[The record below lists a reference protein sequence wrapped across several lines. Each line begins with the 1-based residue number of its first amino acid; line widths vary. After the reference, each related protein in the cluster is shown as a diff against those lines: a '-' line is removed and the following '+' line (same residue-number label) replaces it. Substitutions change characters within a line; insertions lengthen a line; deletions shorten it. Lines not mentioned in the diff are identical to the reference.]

1 MAGFSETIGYRPQ
14 AAGLSVERARYA
26 VRCARLSCATAAALL
41 MLPGTAHAQHGA
53 RQPAPVFQQ
62 TRWVASDSGRPT
74 WMPPAA
80 SAIVPGSGQLLAGKD
95 RGVIYLAV
103 EVLLLS
109 RFFSLQTEG
118 RRESDQF
125 RELAFTVARAPFA
138 PTIRDTVFE
147 YFEHMEKFIDSGPFD
162 TDAGPTLVPATDE
175 RTFNGS
181 IWALARRTFFAN
193 PDSTPDTDSPEYVR
207 ALNFYQQRAV
217 GPNFAWSWRNAGL
230 EQDLFR
236 QSIRESD
243 EAFRGATRQ
252 LGLLLANHLLSAL
265 DAFITQRLSRNGR
278 QVEVA
283 SMLGVPRQD
292 GSMQGLV
299 MVRVGF

>member
-1 MAGFSETIGYRPQ
+1 MAGFSPQ
-14 AAGLSVERARYA
+14 ASALSEERARYA
-26 VRCARLSCATAAALL
+26 VRCAQLSCATAAALL
-41 MLPGTAHAQHGA
+41 VLPGTAHAQHGA

-62 TRWVASDSGRPT
+62 TRWVASDSGPPT

-80 SAIVPGSGQLLAGKD
+80 SAIVPGSGQLLARKD
-95 RGVIYLAV
+95 RGVVYLAV

-125 RELAFTVARAPFA
+125 RELAFTVARAPFV

-162 TDAGPTLVPATDE
+162 TNAGPTLVPADDE

-193 PDSTPDTDSPEYVR
+193 PDSTPDTNSPEYVR
-207 ALNFYQQRAV
+207 ALNFYRQRAV

-292 GSMQGLV
+292 GSMQGLM